1 MRLSRSGLFLAI
13 TLVVYIVLD
22 VLLTPLGG
30 FETRDPAKV
39 HVIGFAGLALLFVGL
54 VLGVIALVLLF
65 RRSGRAPMFAVVA
78 AVLYYPAFLTERTGN
93 FSSLPAP
100 TAIERLELVQAV
112 VALIAIGVGI
122 WMLRQGT
129 AREATSRS

>member
-1 MRLSRSGLFLAI
+1 MRLLLAVV
-13 TLVVYIVLD
+13 LVAYIVLD

-39 HVIGFAGLALLFVGL
+39 HVIGIAGLALLFVGL
-54 VLGVIALVLLF
+54 ALSIVAIVLLF
-65 RRSGRAPMFAVVA
+65 RRSGRAPTFAIA
-78 AVLYYPAFLTERTGN
+78 AAGLYYPAFLTERTGT

-112 VALIAIGVGI
+112 VALTALGLGV
-122 WMLRQGT
+122 WMLRGEPNK
-129 AREATSRS
+129 A